1 LKGVTY
7 RKDRDKYEYDVV
19 RGGQRYSRFDWD
31 TAEDAAKALRKL
43 LVSLDEKP
51 RVPRNALVKVVN
63 QYLLESKRNGAS
75 LWRLDGLRFTF
86 ESVIVPYFGATRSF
100 TSITDTD
107 VSQFVLDQKER
118 NVVHRF
124 RTKKGIKEVPTD
136 RKLKNETIWHY
147 ITDLRALYNWAIHK
161 PAGERL
167 ADINPVDLAD
177 LKPIRRRKFI
187 KPPFEPERIAKAA
200 TVLPLRHRVYYNFCR
215 FTGSRKD
222 EGNRVEWEKH
232 LFLDDRENA
241 WYLVPGT
248 KTEES
253 AEYIPLHPDH
263 VDELVEWRKV
273 CPSKRFVFPGES
285 ARTKGKKI
293 YSRARMLKLLREK
306 GYYVT
311 VKDLRDYFI
320 NEVASKIDDPA
331 VIMKLARHKSLVT
344 TTKYLRTVKNRMQEA
359 VRLLVVTSG
368 CESSPIQGADN
379 SLKEPESETDAA
391 LDSSA
396 RARNESEKTGGGEW
410 SRTTDAADM
419 SRVL

>member
-1 LKGVTY
+1 LKGVCY
-7 RKDRDKYEYDVV
+7 RRDRAKYGYDIV
-19 RGGQRYSRFDWD
+19 RGGQRYARFDWD

-43 LVSLDEKP
+43 LVSLDERP
-51 RVPRNALVKVVN
+51 RIPRNALVKVVN
-63 QYLLESKRNGAS
+63 QYLLESKRNCVS
-75 LWRLDGLRFTF
+75 SWRLDGLRLTF

-100 TSITDTD
+100 TSITDAD
-107 VSQFVLDQKER
+107 VSQFILAQKER
-118 NVVHRF
+118 YIVRRL

-136 RKLKNETIWHY
+136 RKLKNATIWHY
-147 ITDLRALYNWAIHK
+147 VTDLRALYNWAIQK

-187 KPPFEPERIAKAA
+187 KPLFDPQRIAKAA
-200 TVLPLRHRVYYNFCR
+200 AVLPPRHRVYYNFCR

-222 EGNRVEWEKH
+222 EANRVEWQEH
-232 LFLDDRENA
+232 LFLEDRENA

-248 KTEES
+248 KTEEA

-285 ARTKGKKI
+285 ARTKGKKV
-293 YSRARMLKLLREK
+293 YSRARMLKTLREK
-306 GYYVT
+306 GYHIT

-331 VIMKLARHKSLVT
+331 VIMRLARHKSLVT

-359 VRLLVVTSG
+359 VRQLVVTSG
-368 CESSPIQGADN
+368 CESSPIQGTDN
-379 SLKEPESETDAA
+379 SLKGSESENKITTDLPA
-391 LDSSA
+391 
-396 RARNESEKTGGGEW
+396 SERIDDQNAGGGGR
-410 SRTTDAADM
+410 SRTYDAADM

>member
-7 RKDRDKYEYDVV
+7 RKSRGKYGYDIV
-19 RGGQRYSRFDWD
+19 RGGQRYALFNWD
-31 TAEDAAKALRKL
+31 TAEDAGKALRKL
-43 LVSLDEKP
+43 LVSLDERP

-63 QYLLESKRNGAS
+63 QYLLESKRNGVS
-75 LWRLDGLRFTF
+75 SWRLEGLRLTF
-86 ESVIVPYFGATRSF
+86 DSVIVPYFGATRSF
-100 TSITDTD
+100 TSITDAD
-107 VSQFVLDQKER
+107 VSRFILDQKER
-118 NVVHRF
+118 NIVRRL

-136 RKLKNETIWHY
+136 RKLKNATIWHY
-147 ITDLRALYNWAIHK
+147 ITDLRALYNWAIEK

-177 LKPIRRRKFI
+177 LQPIRRRKFI
-187 KPPFEPERIAKAA
+187 KPPFDPQRIAKAA

-222 EGNRVEWEKH
+222 EANRVEWDEH
-232 LFLDDRENA
+232 LFLEDRENA

-248 KTEES
+248 KTKES
-253 AEYIPLHPDH
+253 AEYLPLHPEH
-263 VDELVEWRKV
+263 VDELREWRKV

-293 YSRARMLKLLREK
+293 YSRARMLKTLREK
-306 GYYVT
+306 GYHVT

-320 NEVASKIDDPA
+320 NEVASKIDDPG
-331 VIMKLARHKSLVT
+331 VIMRLARHKSLVT

-359 VRLLVVTSG
+359 VRQLVVTSG

-379 SLKEPESETDAA
+379 STKGRAAETEIIADLAGSERINDQ
-391 LDSSA
+391 
-396 RARNESEKTGGGEW
+396 KFGGGGQT
-410 SRTTDAADM
+410 RTVDSADM